1 MAAKIRNLLCRDGR
15 YFARKVIPKKLRP
28 FFDGKT
34 ELREALGPDRRTA
47 ISRLHAILATWELDL
62 AEARRRLHGD
72 VIENA
77 AGNRPNAPLSERQM
91 AVAHYFTELDLDL
104 AERRY
109 PDRGIISDMSWTRKA
124 RRKVLIDTAAG
135 ISTNEEM
142 DAAIGWAI
150 DAFRDR
156 RNHNLVRGSE
166 EWRALAM
173 SLAASQLEALDRARE
188 RDRGDFA
195 GRPTNSLLADAIP
208 EADKPKPVSIVGL
221 LDAYLSE
228 REASGKGQVA
238 RKRWTPVIKK
248 FVKQIGHD
256 DATRLTKAE
265 IIGWKEASLDAGLS
279 PRTIKAVNL
288 AALKA
293 ALNWAIENDKI
304 AENPAANVDIRVD
317 RKPSS
322 RERGFRDDEALAILK
337 FSKLHKRS
345 GRESEA
351 LANAKR
357 WVPLLCAHTGARVG
371 EILQLRR
378 QDVFERDGLHAIRI
392 TPEAGTVKA
401 GGHRDVPLHEQVI
414 AEGFLD
420 FVQGHSGGP
429 LFLNTTNGAPPRTAV
444 DTAQGRLRQ
453 WLGAKHLI
461 PHGLQPN
468 HAWRHRFKTIGR
480 EAGIDSRILDALQ
493 GHAPRTAGDN
503 YGDVTLRAMKNA
515 IDLIQRYKL

>member
-1 MAAKIRNLLCRDGR
+1 MAGKIRNLLFRDGR
-15 YFARKVIPKKLRP
+15 YYARKVIPKELRS

-34 ELREALGPDRRTA
+34 ELREPLGPDRRTA
-47 ISRLHAILATWELDL
+47 ISRLHAILVSWNLDL

-72 VIENA
+72 TIEKA
-77 AGNRPNAPLSERQM
+77 AGNRPNAPMSESDM
-91 AVAHYFTELDLDL
+91 AIAHYFTELDIDK
-104 AERRY
+104 AERRF
-109 PDRGIISDMSWTRKA
+109 PDRDFITDMSWTRKTH
-124 RRKVLIDTAAG
+124 RKALIDTAAG
-135 ISTNEEM
+135 ISKNEEM

-150 DAFRDR
+150 DSFRER
-156 RNHNLVRGSE
+156 GNHNLKYGTE

-188 RDRGDFA
+188 RDRGDFS
-195 GRPTNSLLADAIP
+195 GKPTHSLLADAIP
-208 EADKPKPVSIVGL
+208 DADSPRPVSILGL
-221 LDAYLSE
+221 LDAYLNE
-228 REASGKGQVA
+228 REASGKGHGA
-238 RKRWTPVIKK
+238 RKRWTPVLQK

-256 DATRLTKAE
+256 DANRLTKAQ
-265 IIGWKEASLDAGLS
+265 IIAWKETCLDAGLS
-279 PRTIKAVNL
+279 PRTIKAVNF
-288 AALKA
+288 ASLKA
-293 ALNWAIENDKI
+293 VLRWAVLNDKI
-304 AENPAANVDIRVD
+304 SDNPAANVDIRVD

-337 FSKLHKRS
+337 VSRVHHRA

-378 QDVFERDGLHAIRI
+378 QDIFQQDGIHAIRI
-392 TPEAGTVKA
+392 TPDAGSVKA
-401 GGHRDVPLHEQVI
+401 GGHRHVPLHDQI
-414 AEGFLD
+414 ISDGFLD
-420 FVQGHSGGP
+420 FVRGQAEGP
-429 LFLNTTNGAPPRTAV
+429 LFLNTKNGIPPRTAV

-453 WLGAKHLI
+453 WLSGKALI
-461 PHGLQPN
+461 PDGVQPN

-480 EAGIDSRILDALQ
+480 EAGIDSRILDAIQ

-515 IDLIQRYKL
+515 IDLIKPY